1 MTHFYVPLPCSVK
14 RGRGRK
20 KERKKKERKQGRRIA
35 KARLFKGNLSVREEW
50 IPGEKLTEIR
60 MEEGDRYTE
69 CSAVEEGSLFLA
81 PVSEKVRTGAF
92 PCAEEGMRA
101 EKTYFEQKL
110 SLKEGDIL
118 RFLPVVR
125 ALSEEF
131 PEWGLGLS
139 EEGKTVRIRSL
150 GALQKE
156 LLRTLFLKRT
166 GEELVFSDIE
176 AIYGEG
182 PRKTAEAEGL
192 LSRQGHFFSLRLRL
206 SPLV

>member
-1 MTHFYVPLPCSVK
+1 
-14 RGRGRK
+14 
-20 KERKKKERKQGRRIA
+20 
-35 KARLFKGNLSVREEW
+35 
-50 IPGEKLTEIR
+50 

-156 LLRTLFLKRT
+156 SYCGLF
-166 GEELVFSDIE
+166 F
-176 AIYGEG
+176 
-182 PRKTAEAEGL
+182 
-192 LSRQGHFFSLRLRL
+192 
-206 SPLV
+206 